1 MHLKNI
7 IYQESFEFDNL
18 SRISSIFGEIIEYF
32 AKQNRSFK
40 KYSGKKGC
48 FCAQSASVRDYG
60 EVLKFF

>member
-48 FCAQSASVRDYG
+48 FCAQSANVRDYG
-60 EVLKFF
+60 EVLKIF